1 MDIVTNKRKKP
12 VMKRDTIYDTHR
24 QPVPPFE
31 FNDQVAAVFDDMLKR
46 SIPLY
51 EEIVRRQAQLVATFY
66 PEGSRIYDLGCSTG
80 NVGLAICEAMGSTP
94 FHLIAVDNSAPM
106 LAIYDERRR
115 AQPAGDRI
123 HLING
128 DVTQTTFEDAGIV
141 IINFTLQFLSLAD
154 RDRLINRVYRGLRPG
169 GLLLFS
175 EKIVH
180 ADDDFCALQ
189 QEVYYGF
196 KRENGYSDL
205 AIAQKREALERVLVP
220 ETVADHLRRV
230 TGAGFKRLDIWL
242 KWFNFCSWICQK

>member
-1 MDIVTNKRKKP
+1 
-12 VMKRDTIYDTHR
+12 MKRDTIYDTHR

-31 FNDQVAAVFDDMLKR
+31 FNDQVAAVFDDMLQR

-51 EEIVRRQAQLVATFY
+51 DEIIRRQAQLVAEFY
-66 PEGSRIYDLGCSTG
+66 IENTTIYDLGCSTG
-80 NVGLAICEAMGSTP
+80 NVGLAICEAMGATP
-94 FHLIAVDNSAPM
+94 FRMIAVDNSAAM

-115 AQPAGDRI
+115 ALPAGDRI
-123 HLING
+123 TLVDG
-128 DVTQTTFEDAGIV
+128 DVTRTAIEDAGIV

-154 RDRLINRVYRGLRPG
+154 RDRLIDRVYRGLRPG

-180 ADDDFCALQ
+180 ADDDFCKLQ
-189 QEVYYGF
+189 QDFYYRF

-205 AIAQKREALERVLVP
+205 AIAQKREALERVLIP